1 VRGDGYTARDG
12 DTARAR
18 APMAAR
24 GESTAR
30 TAGHGAL
37 DQYDEEQERVVLWQ
51 QLQVPREQRVQQKAG
66 EGKEHEAA

>member
-1 VRGDGYTARDG
+1 
-12 DTARAR
+12 
-18 APMAAR
+18 MAAR